1 MVSCVCVRQVE
12 PVEVPAPTVD
22 ITPTIDISIG
32 GAESSPE
39 VSGGKSK
46 GESEGG
52 SYEISSSEPIVIAP
66 PVITLPPPPAPDI
79 ADAEGAALCHTD
91 ANYPHQCKSLLN
103 IRCADW
109 RDSADTW
116 APTKQEKF
124 YAACMAQV
132 MRGWVFC
139 CACIVRNTARMA
151 QQCITHRLL
160 LYYSLYYSS
169 PSATPRLQARLK
181 HRASRRARHMLV
193 SCSVV
198 RVLFVGRAS
207 RRARH
212 MLRVTVLLIT
222 LCLVVLF
229 TCRLVFLLP
238 SGT

>member
-39 VSGGKSK
+39 VSGGESK

-169 PSATPRLQARLK
+169 PSATPRLHAEPRGE
-181 HRASRRARHMLV
+181 RGACYV
-193 SCSVV
+193 SLCYSSPCAWWC
-198 RVLFVGRAS
+198 F
-207 RRARH
+207 
-212 MLRVTVLLIT
+212 LLAAWYSF
-222 LCLVVLF
+222 CLVVLD
-229 TCRLVFLLP
+229 TCLLP
-238 SGT
+238 GAQM